1 MLISQLAERTGV
13 RASTLRFYEAAGLLR
28 AGRTASG
35 YRTYD
40 DDAVERLS
48 FINTAKQLGLPL
60 EEIAELLKVRD
71 DGACADV
78 RTELRSRLQARV
90 GDAEKHVADLGT
102 FITTLRRAVDHLDGL
117 PARFG
122 PCDPGCDFLAA
133 PVQAQSAETVAT
145 APPAEDTPRWRAS
158 PVACTL
164 TEHALGERTK
174 RWHQALA
181 GATVEPVDDGLR
193 LTLPVD
199 RAGTVTELAAAEQQ
213 CCPFYDF
220 RLHLD
225 GRSLHLEVRAPAEG
239 ATMLAELFSPAL

>member
-1 MLISQLAERTGV
+1 M
-13 RASTLRFYEAAGLLR
+13 LR

-35 YRTYD
+35 YRIYD

-78 RTELRSRLQARV
+78 KTELRARLHARIA
-90 GDAEKHVADLGT
+90 DAERHIAGLGT
-102 FITTLRRAVDHLDGL
+102 FVTTLRRAVEHLDEL
-117 PARFG
+117 PVRSG
-122 PCDPGCDFLAA
+122 PCDPACDFITA
-133 PVQAQSAETVAT
+133 PLQAEPAEPAAT
-145 APPAEDTPRWRAS
+145 APESDTTPRWLSS

-164 TEHALGERTK
+164 TGDALGERTG
-174 RWHQALA
+174 RWHEVLA
-181 GATVEPVDDGLR
+181 GATTEPIDEGLR
-193 LTLPVD
+193 LTLPID

-220 RLHLD
+220 RIHLD
-225 GRSLHLEVRAPAEG
+225 GRTLHLEVRAPAEG
-239 ATMLAELFSPAL
+239 AAMLAELFRPTC